1 MPTDN
6 RTLDEKVAERDA
18 KLDALQA
25 KLTDAVQ
32 QLVTGEDWRHAMEF
46 AARFR
51 ARSFNNTLLIWVQ
64 HAVAH
69 AEGRV
74 PDPNPTYVAG
84 FKQWQSLGRHVMRG
98 QAGYQIFA
106 PVTARM
112 ASHEPNNPDS
122 WHRLGRGEKPA
133 PGEVVRARM
142 ISVRPAYVWAQSQ
155 TEGEPL
161 PETPKLLEGQA
172 PAGLGDALA
181 DQITAHG
188 FEVRLVSTTD
198 AIGGANGLTDYLTHD
213 VSVRMDLDDAAQVK
227 TLAHELGHVIL
238 HGPDNTDA
246 AMHRGVAEIE
256 AARGR
261 GTRRPVAAMAGRCR
275 GGPLTAPR
283 QHPTGV
289 RRQLHALHRWNGHLV
304 DPDVASLLPVAV
316 VPTVGVLA
324 FLGVTAYVELAAASP
339 STSVTS
345 SRTVWGQRSSG
356 CAPEISPSLA

>member
-1 MPTDN
+1 MRTDS
-6 RTLDEKVAERDA
+6 RTLNEKTADRDA

-25 KLTDAVQ
+25 KLTEAVE

-84 FKQWQSLGRHVMRG
+84 FKQWQSLGRHVMKG

-112 ASHEPNNPDS
+112 ASHEPNKPDS

-161 PETPKLLEGQA
+161 PETPTPKLLEGQA
-172 PAGLGDALA
+172 PAGLWDALA

-188 FEVRLVSTTD
+188 FELRLVSTTD
-198 AIGGANGLTDYLTHD
+198 AMGGANGLTDYLTHE
-213 VSVRMDLDDAAQVK
+213 VSVRMDRDDAAQVK

-256 AARGR
+256 AESVALMLLAAHNMDSSQYTVPYVSTWASRIEGVDPVTAVQQTAARVR
-261 GTRRPVAAMAGRCR
+261 AAALGILDKLNTQTLPNGNPPGLDRAAAR
-275 GGPLTAPR
+275 NLVSAAEPSPSPAHGSLSTGGP
-283 QHPTGV
+283 
-289 RRQLHALHRWNGHLV
+289 
-304 DPDVASLLPVAV
+304 SL
-316 VPTVGVLA
+316 
-324 FLGVTAYVELAAASP
+324 
-339 STSVTS
+339 
-345 SRTVWGQRSSG
+345 
-356 CAPEISPSLA
+356 